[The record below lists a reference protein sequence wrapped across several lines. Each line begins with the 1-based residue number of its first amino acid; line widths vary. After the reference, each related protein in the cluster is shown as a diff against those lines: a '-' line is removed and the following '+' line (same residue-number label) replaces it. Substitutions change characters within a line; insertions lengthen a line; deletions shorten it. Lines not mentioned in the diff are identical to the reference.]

1 MRAFARTRPFMRGG
15 LTADASQRSWR
26 TMINR
31 YTTIRPIQ
39 IAGLCLTAFLFWGC
53 SSNPGK
59 DKPTE
64 AAQPTPPTA
73 ASKPTPLAEA
83 VAAPS
88 GKDDR
93 DPMENFN
100 RDMQAFNDKLDGYVM
115 KPVAQGYKKVTP
127 TVVNEGITNF
137 YNNVNDITVFG
148 NDLLQFKFAQFG
160 KDVARFM
167 VNTTVGMVGFV
178 DVASKMNLPHHDEDF
193 DQTLAKWGV
202 PSGPYVV
209 LPFFGPS
216 TPRGV
221 FGIAGDTFSNPINW
235 INPMAGYSWGTTF
248 NGISGAIIA
257 SGALRLTDQRAD
269 LLSASKIMDEAS
281 VDRYEFIRNAY
292 FQQRNYM
299 VHDGNP
305 PLDEELE
312 QQMDLDLQGLDTKVA
327 PPPTPM
333 AQSKPSG
340 NVATASR

>member
-1 MRAFARTRPFMRGG
+1 
-15 LTADASQRSWR
+15 
-26 TMINR
+26 MINR
-31 YTTIRPIQ
+31 DSTIRPIQ
-39 IAGLCLTAFLFWGC
+39 MACLCLSGLLLWGC
-53 SSNPGK
+53 SSNPNKGK
-59 DKPTE
+59 EDAPT
-64 AAQPTPPTA
+64 
-73 ASKPTPLAEA
+73 
-83 VAAPS
+83 VAAAPQEKAAPTTA
-88 GKDDR
+88 KDDR
-93 DPMENFN
+93 DPIEGFN
-100 RDMQAFNDKLDGYVM
+100 RNMQAFNDKLDTYVM

-127 TVVNEGITNF
+127 TPVNQGITNF

-167 VNTTVGMVGFV
+167 VNSTVGIAGFV
-178 DVASKMNLPHHDEDF
+178 DVASKMNLPRHEEDF
-193 DQTLAKWGV
+193 DQTLAKWGI

-216 TPRGV
+216 TPRGI
-221 FGIAGDTFSNPINW
+221 FGLAGDTFYNPINW
-235 INPMAGYSWGTTF
+235 INPMAGYTWGTTF

-292 FQQRNYM
+292 FQQRNYV

-327 PPPTPM
+327 PAPTPM
-333 AQSKPSG
+333 ASKAFSES
-340 NVATASR
+340 VATSAR

>member
-1 MRAFARTRPFMRGG
+1 
-15 LTADASQRSWR
+15 
-26 TMINR
+26 MINR
-31 YTTIRPIQ
+31 DSTIRPIQ
-39 IAGLCLTAFLFWGC
+39 LACLCLTGLLLWGC
-53 SSNPGK
+53 SSNPKKGEE
-59 DKPTE
+59 P
-64 AAQPTPPTA
+64 APIAQ
-73 ASKPTPLAEA
+73 
-83 VAAPS
+83 AAPQEKPA
-88 GKDDR
+88 GKTAKDDR
-93 DPMENFN
+93 DPMEGWN
-100 RDMQAFNDKLDGYVM
+100 RDMQAFNDKLDSYVM
-115 KPVAQGYKKVTP
+115 KPVAQGYKKTMPTP
-127 TVVNEGITNF
+127 VNQGITNF

-167 VNTTVGMVGFV
+167 VNSTVGMVGFV
-178 DVASKMNLPHHDEDF
+178 DVASKMNLPRHDEDF
-193 DQTLAKWGV
+193 DQTLAKWGL

-216 TPRGV
+216 TPRGI
-221 FGIAGDTFSNPINW
+221 FGLAGDTFSNPINW
-235 INPMAGYSWGTTF
+235 INPMAGYTWGTTF
-248 NGISGAIIA
+248 NGISGAILA

-292 FQQRNYM
+292 FQQRNYV

-333 AQSKPSG
+333 ASKAFSDS
-340 NVATASR
+340 VASSSH

>member
-1 MRAFARTRPFMRGG
+1 
-15 LTADASQRSWR
+15 
-26 TMINR
+26 MINR
-31 YTTIRPIQ
+31 DSTIRPLQ
-39 IAGLCLTAFLFWGC
+39 IACLCLTGLLLWGC
-53 SSNPGK
+53 SSTPKKGEE
-59 DKPTE
+59 PAP
-64 AAQPTPPTA
+64 AAQ
-73 ASKPTPLAEA
+73 
-83 VAAPS
+83 AAPQEKPATKTT
-88 GKDDR
+88 KDDR
-93 DPMENFN
+93 DPIEGWN
-100 RDMQAFNDKLDGYVM
+100 RDMQAFNDKLDNYVM
-115 KPVAQGYKKVTP
+115 KPVAQGYKKTMPTP
-127 TVVNEGITNF
+127 VNQGITNF

-167 VNTTVGMVGFV
+167 VNSTVGMVGFV
-178 DVASKMNLPHHDEDF
+178 DVASKMNLPRHDEDF
-193 DQTLAKWGV
+193 DQTLAKWGL

-216 TPRGV
+216 TPRGI
-221 FGIAGDTFSNPINW
+221 FGLAGDTFSNPINW
-235 INPMAGYSWGTTF
+235 INPMAGYTWGTTF
-248 NGISGAIIA
+248 NGISGAILA

-292 FQQRNYM
+292 FQQRNYV

-333 AQSKPSG
+333 ASKAFSDS
-340 NVATASR
+340 VASSSH